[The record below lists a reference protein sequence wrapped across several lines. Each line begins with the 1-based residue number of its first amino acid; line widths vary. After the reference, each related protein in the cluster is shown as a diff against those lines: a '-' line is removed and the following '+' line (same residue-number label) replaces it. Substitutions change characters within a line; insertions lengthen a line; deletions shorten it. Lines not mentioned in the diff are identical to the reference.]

1 MDPINFFG
9 KDIMEALSEL
19 RAEGGVVEYS
29 QIEGDEFLKFPESGF
44 YVHSKNG
51 TGKIFDCRIYF
62 EGRDEYF
69 PAKIS
74 TRGEFGELST
84 FGDFEAKFGSPVR
97 EVRAVK
103 IAGAASTL
111 PGKVFEY
118 NGKKVTVYSSDGDL
132 VAYIHV
138 KQL

>member
-1 MDPINFFG
+1 MDPIDLFE
-9 KDIMEALSEL
+9 KDIMEILSEL
-19 RAEGGVVEYS
+19 RESGGVVEYS
-29 QIEGDEFLKFPESGF
+29 QVEGDEFLKFPENGF
-44 YVHSKNG
+44 YLHSKNG
-51 TGKIFDCRIYF
+51 TGKISDCRIYF

-84 FGDFEAKFGSPVR
+84 LDDFEAKLGSPIK

-103 IAGAASTL
+103 IPGASPTL

-118 NGKKVTVYSSDGDL
+118 DGKKITVYSSDGSS
-132 VAYIHV
+132 VSYIHI
-138 KQL
+138 KQI